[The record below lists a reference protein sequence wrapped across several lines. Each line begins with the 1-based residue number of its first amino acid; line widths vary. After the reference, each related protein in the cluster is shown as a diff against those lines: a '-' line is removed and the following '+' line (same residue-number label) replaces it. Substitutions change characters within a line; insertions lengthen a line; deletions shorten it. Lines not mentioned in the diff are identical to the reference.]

1 MDNGASS
8 YRRFLDGD
16 KSAFDELIETYREPL
31 ISFINGFLHNPDES
45 EDVAEDAFMELIIH
59 PKRYSFRSSFK
70 TYLFTVA
77 RNKAIDRI
85 RKEMRYSRA
94 PIEELDMDDGIYTED
109 VIFRKENEAIV
120 NRAIEKINPEYAA
133 VLRLIY
139 FEDMTGEEASKVLGK
154 SKRQMAN
161 LTYRAKLSLKK
172 SLEEEGFK
180 YEKQ

>member
-31 ISFINGFLHNPDES
+31 ISFINGFLHNLDES

-139 FEDMTGEEASKVLGK
+139 FEDMTGEEAGKVLGK

>member
-31 ISFINGFLHNPDES
+31 IAFINGFLHNPDES
-45 EDVAEDAFMELIIH
+45 EDVAEDAFMELIVH

-85 RKEMRYSRA
+85 RKEMRYSRS

-120 NRAIEKINPEYAA
+120 NMAMEKINPEYAA

-139 FEDMTGEEASKVLGK
+139 FEDMTGEEAGKVLGK

>member
-1 MDNGASS
+1 
-8 YRRFLDGD
+8 
-16 KSAFDELIETYREPL
+16 
-31 ISFINGFLHNPDES
+31 
-45 EDVAEDAFMELIIH
+45 
-59 PKRYSFRSSFK
+59 
-70 TYLFTVA
+70 
-77 RNKAIDRI
+77 
-85 RKEMRYSRA
+85 
-94 PIEELDMDDGIYTED
+94 MDDGIYTED

-139 FEDMTGEEASKVLGK
+139 FEDMTGEEAGKVLGK

>member
-8 YRRFLDGD
+8 YRSFLDGD

-31 ISFINGFLHNPDES
+31 ISFINGFLHNLDES

-139 FEDMTGEEASKVLGK
+139 FEDMTGEEAGKVLGK

>member
-31 ISFINGFLHNPDES
+31 IAFINGFLHNLDES
-45 EDVAEDAFMELIIH
+45 EDIAEDAFMELIVH

-77 RNKAIDRI
+77 RNKAIDRV
-85 RKEMRYSRA
+85 RKEMRYSRT
-94 PIEELDMDDGIYTED
+94 PIEELDRADEVYTED
-109 VIFRKENEAIV
+109 VIFRKENESLV
-120 NRAIEKINPEYAA
+120 KRAMEKINPEYAA

-139 FEDMTGEEASKVLGK
+139 FEDMTCEEAGKVLGK

-172 SLEEEGFK
+172 SMEEEGFK
-180 YEKQ
+180 YEK

>member
-31 ISFINGFLHNPDES
+31 IAFINGFLHNPDES

-85 RKEMRYSRA
+85 RKEMRYSRS

-120 NRAIEKINPEYAA
+120 NRAIEKINPEYAV

-139 FEDMTGEEASKVLGK
+139 FEDMTGEEAGKVLGK